1 MRAYCPVSFA
11 LKLAL
16 FCLVMG
22 MIAGLWLS
30 TSGL

>member
-1 MRAYCPVSFA
+1 VRAYCPVSFA